1 MINAEQRQLLHQ
13 YLIVDLAIQSL
24 QCDYKTLEQLK
35 MKAIYLPFVENL
47 MKSVRQDYF
56 NLKRQLAKQK
66 IRVVGWRRIDA
77 YFSDVHI
84 ATAGE
89 DEILRYAKQA
99 LKNEGEMLLINQI
112 NKYPTVPQ
120 KVPQLK
126 ELK

>member
-89 DEILRYAKQA
+89 DEILRYANQA
-99 LKNEGEMLLINQI
+99 LKTEVEQLLNQAHG
-112 NKYPTVPQ
+112 
-120 KVPQLK
+120 QLCIQVK
-126 ELK
+126 